1 MKSDLK
7 PCRLKKTNKNNI
19 SSSLPLT
26 HLVVIY
32 KPQIELLWGV
42 RVCLCMWWP
51 AFTRRVKWGVGRGV
65 LISPLWTGWSNMMS
79 SLRCSVISLPSGG
92 AIQLH
97 GQRQRAVP
105 QRGVPLLPTGSSGQ
119 LHSGQPPHR
128 HWWDKMIHIWMF
140 MWMNW
145 PNGMAHSLSD
155 YWKKAV

>member
-1 MKSDLK
+1 MKNDLK
-7 PCRLKKTNKNNI
+7 PCRLKKTKTTYLHHSLWLI
-19 SSSLPLT
+19 SSSFISHRLSSCGACVCVSVCDGL
-26 HLVVIY
+26 HLHG
-32 KPQIELLWGV
+32 EWNG
-42 RVCLCMWWP
+42 
-51 AFTRRVKWGVGRGV
+51 GG

-79 SLRCSVISLPSGG
+79 SLQCSVISLPSGG
-92 AIQLH
+92 AVQLH
-97 GQRQRAVP
+97 GQRQRAIP

-140 MWMNW
+140 IWMNW